1 MSAAARDVKR
11 RKTNKPPVG
20 PGFVSPIV
28 TACHELTASGKMED
42 AGIAPEFGVP
52 QVTTLHNSCV
62 EHGCQWLQ
70 YVCKDAA
77 LR

>member
-1 MSAAARDVKR
+1 VEA
-11 RKTNKPPVG
+11 
-20 PGFVSPIV
+20 
-28 TACHELTASGKMED
+28 
-42 AGIAPEFGVP
+42 AGIAPEVGFP

-77 LR
+77 LRELVTNWHRLSPSVRTAIMDLVRGC